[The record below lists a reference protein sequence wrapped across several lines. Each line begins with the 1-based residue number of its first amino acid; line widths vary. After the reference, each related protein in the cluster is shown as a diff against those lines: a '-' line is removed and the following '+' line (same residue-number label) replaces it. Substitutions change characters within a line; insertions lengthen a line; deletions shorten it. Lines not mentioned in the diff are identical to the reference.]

1 MMKTPPVVVKYIE
14 GGPIKSEMAKEPIS
28 LVKNTNYGVRKL
40 KHRIALSKDYEKQK
54 VKR

>member
-1 MMKTPPVVVKYIE
+1 MKTPSIVVNYIE

-40 KHRIALSKDYEKQK
+40 KHQLALSKDLEKQK
-54 VKR
+54 AKR